1 MERQHRS
8 QSRLA
13 RRMGTGRSVLNRLF
27 RPRLADVRV
36 QTLVRFADALDKDV
50 RIELVDRV
58 MPRGE
63 RR

>member
-1 MERQHRS
+1 
-8 QSRLA
+8 
-13 RRMGTGRSVLNRLF
+13 MGTSRSVLNRLF
-27 RPRLADVRV
+27 RQRPVDVRV